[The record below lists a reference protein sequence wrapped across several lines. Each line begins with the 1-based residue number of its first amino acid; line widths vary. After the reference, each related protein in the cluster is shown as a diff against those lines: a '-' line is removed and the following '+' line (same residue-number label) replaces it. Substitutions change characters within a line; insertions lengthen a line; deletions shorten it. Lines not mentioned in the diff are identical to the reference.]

1 MPEYKRSSR
10 VADLLQRELAEL
22 LYRRIKDPRLNRI
35 TVTGVEMSDDLRYAR
50 VFYCF
55 LGTEE
60 EKQAV
65 SDGLQKA
72 RGFIRRELGRRLHLR
87 YLPEL
92 DFRYD
97 ASFEYGAKI
106 ERLLKELHDDG

>member
-1 MPEYKRSSR
+1 MPEYKRSQR
-10 VADLLQRELAEL
+10 IADLLQRELAEL

-35 TVTGVEMSDDLRYAR
+35 TVTGVEVSDDLRYAR
-50 VFYCF
+50 IFYCF
-55 LGTEE
+55 LGAVEE
-60 EKQAV
+60 DREI
-65 SDGLQKA
+65 SDSLQKA
-72 RGFIRRELGRRLHLR
+72 RGFIRRELGSRLQLR

-106 ERLLKELHDDG
+106 ERLLKELHSDG

>member
-10 VADLLQRELAEL
+10 VADLLHQELAEL

-35 TVTGVEMSDDLRYAR
+35 TVTGVEMSDDLRHAR
-50 VFYCF
+50 IFYCL

-60 EKQAV
+60 EQQAV
-65 SDGLQKA
+65 ANGLQKA
-72 RGFIRRELGRRLHLR
+72 SGFIRRELGGRLHLR

-106 ERLLKELHDDG
+106 ERLLKELHGEE